1 MNYFNL
7 KILVQ
12 PKKDLVY
19 DETYEKLSNLVSQ
32 AMLMDDKLKEKHEEN
47 TYKHY
52 VFCGLYPI
60 EKNLMYK
67 ASKIYTF
74 DLRSMN
80 RNFIIKIKQF
90 LSIINNEDFKII
102 MSNIESQTQRKI
114 SKLKTLTP
122 VIFTSEKGY
131 LVDDL
136 EFAKKRILDNT
147 QKKYKDIY
155 SQDISIDFI
164 KNIKQTNQKPIK
176 IKYKGIYLLG
186 YKFEIEVNE
195 DPASQS
201 LAYINLAEGCG
212 EKNAIGFGF
221 CKAE

>member
-12 PKKDLVY
+12 PKKDILY
-19 DETYEKLSNLVSQ
+19 EEIYEKLSQLISQ
-32 AMLMDDKLKEKHEEN
+32 AMLKDAELKKKHEEN

-52 VFCGLYPI
+52 VFCNLYPI
-60 EKNLMYK
+60 EKDLTYK

-80 RNFIIKIKQF
+80 RIFIIKIKQF
-90 LSIINNEDFKII
+90 LSAINNEDFKVI
-102 MSNIESQTQRKI
+102 MSNIENQSQRTI
-114 SKLKTLTP
+114 HKLKTLTP
-122 VIFTSEKGY
+122 VVITSEKGY
-131 LVDDL
+131 LIDNL

-155 SQDISIDFI
+155 SQNVSIDFI
-164 KNIKQTNQKPIK
+164 KNIKQTNLKPIK
-176 IKYKGIYLLG
+176 IKYKDICLLG

-195 DPASQS
+195 DPVSQS

>member
-19 DETYEKLSNLVSQ
+19 DETYEKLSHLISQ
-32 AMLMDDKLKEKHEEN
+32 AMIMDDELKEKHEEN

-52 VFCGLYPI
+52 VFCNLYPI
-60 EKNLMYK
+60 EKDLTYK
-67 ASKIYTF
+67 SSNIYTF

-114 SKLKTLTP
+114 NKLITLTP
-122 VIFTSEKGY
+122 AIFTSEKGY
-131 LVDDL
+131 LVDAL

-155 SQDISIDFI
+155 SQEISIDFI
-164 KNIKQTNQKPIK
+164 KNIKQTNLKPIK
-176 IKYKGIYLLG
+176 IKYKGIFLLG

>member
-19 DETYEKLSNLVSQ
+19 EETYEKLSHLIFQ
-32 AMLMDDKLKEKHEEN
+32 AMLMDDELKEKHEEN

-52 VFCGLYPI
+52 VFCNLYPI
-60 EKNLMYK
+60 EKDLKYK
-67 ASKIYTF
+67 SSNIYTF

-90 LSIINNEDFKII
+90 LSVINNEDFKII

-114 SKLKTLTP
+114 NKLKTLTP

-155 SQDISIDFI
+155 SQEISIDFI
-164 KNIKQTNQKPIK
+164 KNIKQTNLKPIK